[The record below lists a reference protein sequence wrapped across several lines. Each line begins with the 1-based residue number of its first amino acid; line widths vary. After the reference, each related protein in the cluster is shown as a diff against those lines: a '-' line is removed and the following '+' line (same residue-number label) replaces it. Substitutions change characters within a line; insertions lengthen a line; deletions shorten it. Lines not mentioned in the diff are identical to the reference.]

1 MCSACISYIELE
13 NKMVSV
19 ERIRAFYNL
28 PKELPLTTLHDE
40 KLLNWPN
47 SGSIRFS
54 KVFMKYRPNTPMVLK
69 GLSFEVPFGK
79 RVGITGRT
87 GSGKSSLF
95 MTLLRI
101 VEVNSGFISIDG
113 VNIALLGLQKL
124 RQAITLIPQDPLVFN
139 GTMKENLDPYSRFD
153 DKSIKKALDEV
164 QLKFALDFEF
174 KNSGQ
179 NISIGERQLLSLTRA
194 LLSNTKIVLFDE
206 ATAGIDPHTDLM
218 IQKMIKEKFKGC
230 TILTIAHR
238 LDTILG
244 NDMILFLENGKL
256 KEMGEPQKLLSYES
270 QFKALANSMQ

>member
-1 MCSACISYIELE
+1 
-13 NKMVSV
+13 MVSV